1 MFDLLAKFTQGLAK
15 TRQGFVEGLARITGG
30 RVIDESQMEELEE
43 LLLLSDIGVDTAER
57 VIASLRRRLR
67 EQDAAGD
74 LVEQLKGVLQ
84 EQLQVSSLT
93 PPTKKPWV
101 VSVVGVNGSGKTTT
115 IGKLA
120 HYYRAQGKKVL
131 LAAADTFRA
140 AAIDQLQIWAE
151 RAGAELIR
159 TQPGADPAAVAF
171 DALKAAVARDCDVL
185 LIDTAGRLHTKSNLM
200 AELAKI
206 HRVLKRQDA
215 EAPHEVLLVLDAAT
229 GRNGLT
235 QAKQFL
241 EAAGVTGLVLTKLD
255 GTAKGGIVFS
265 ISQELGLPVKFIGVG
280 EQIDDLAPFDPKT
293 FVDALFQ

>member
-15 TRQGFVEGLARITGG
+15 TRQGLVEGLARITGG
-30 RVIDESQMEELEE
+30 RAIDESQLEELEE

-57 VIASLRRRLR
+57 VIVSLRRRLK

-74 LVEQLKGVLQ
+74 PVEQLKAVLQ
-84 EQLQVSSLT
+84 EQLQVSSLVS
-93 PPTKKPWV
+93 PTQKPWV
-101 VSVVGVNGSGKTTT
+101 ISVVGVNGSGKTTT

-120 HYYRAQGKKVL
+120 YYYRGQGRKVL

-151 RAGAELIR
+151 RAGADLIR
-159 TQPGADPAAVAF
+159 AQSGADPAAVAF
-171 DALKAAVARDCDVL
+171 DALKAAFARDCDVL

-206 HRVLKRQDA
+206 HRVLKRVDA